1 MAFKDHFSARAAAYA
16 KHRPVYP
23 PALADALADRAPQT
37 RVALDVGA
45 GSGQLSVL
53 LAERFD
59 RVIATDASAS
69 QVEHATPHPRV
80 DYRIAKAEASG
91 LEQASVDLVVAAQAA
106 HWFDLDAF
114 YTEVRRVARPDAVVA
129 LVSYALLAISP
140 EIDSVLA
147 AFHYGDLDGYWPP
160 ERKLVDEGYRTIAF
174 PFEEIA
180 LPSVTMTARWD
191 LDALLGYVHTW
202 SGLAALA
209 KTGPDGVSR
218 IERFEGALAEA
229 WGSDRT
235 LVRDVSWPLAIR
247 AGLVRT

>member
-1 MAFKDHFSARAAAYA
+1 MTFKDHFSARAEAYA

-53 LAERFD
+53 LAARFD

-69 QVEHATPHPRV
+69 QVEHATSHPRV
-80 DYRIAKAEASG
+80 EYRVAKAEASG
-91 LEQASVDLVVAAQAA
+91 LGEASVDLVVAAQAA
-106 HWFDLDAF
+106 HWFDLEAF
-114 YTEVRRVARPDAVVA
+114 YAEVRRISRPGALLA
-129 LVSYALLAISP
+129 LVSYALLTITP
-140 EIDSVLA
+140 EIDAVLG

-160 ERKLVDEGYRTIAF
+160 ERKLVDEGYRSLAF
-174 PFEEIA
+174 PFPEVQ
-180 LPSVTMTARWD
+180 LPPVTMTARWD

-209 KTGPDGVSR
+209 ASGAEGASR
-218 IERFEGALAEA
+218 IERFERALTLA
-229 WGSDRT
+229 WGEDRA
-235 LVRDVSWPLAIR
+235 LVRDVAWPLAIR
-247 AGLVRT
+247 AGVVGT